1 MDKLRPFLLL
11 IGLGIAYAV
20 LFMLKPNL
28 DLELHRHL
36 YDGGFFLKDEA
47 WVVFF
52 YKLIHWI
59 SRIVVVGTL
68 SVLLWQ
74 GITKRTLNRN
84 ALFLILCLAI
94 GPGLVVNA
102 LFKDHWGRA
111 RPAQIIEFGGTKQYS
126 PPLVIADQCD
136 KNCSFVSGH
145 ASVGFY
151 LAAFALLLTGWK
163 RKAMYG
169 FAVAFGL
176 WTGFI
181 RMAMGGHFFSD
192 VIFSGIFTLLVIHHV
207 YYILYQWKKPSPR

>member
-1 MDKLRPFLLL
+1 MDKLRPFLIL
-11 IGLGIAYAV
+11 IGLGVAYAT
-20 LFMLKPNL
+20 LFMLKPDL
-28 DLELHRHL
+28 DLQLHRHL

-52 YKLIHWI
+52 YKLIHWLTRAI
-59 SRIVVVGTL
+59 VVGTL
-68 SVLLWQ
+68 GVLIWQ

-94 GPGLVVNA
+94 GPGLVVNT
-102 LFKDHWGRA
+102 LFKDNWGRA
-111 RPAQIIEFGGTKQYS
+111 RPSQIIEFGGTKQYS
-126 PPLVIADQCD
+126 PPLLIANQCE

-151 LAAFALLLTGWK
+151 FAAFALILTGWK
-163 RKAMYG
+163 RKAMYS

-176 WTGFI
+176 WVGFI

-192 VIFSGIFTLLVIHHV
+192 VIFSGIFTLLVIHHL
-207 YYILYQWKKPSPR
+207 YYLLYQWKKP